1 MNKLFKVLS
10 IITIMIMISGCSL
23 DVNSDMEIKE
33 NGNFK
38 YEVDVIFDK
47 ELINNVINL
56 SNYNG
61 VYKNNSD
68 KEIEEYLNNKV
79 NIKYY
84 EGFNKKIII
93 NEDNA
98 EIIYSYS
105 INDINDI
112 SDNNKKEV
120 ILNDFNSE
128 EEFKNIKIF
137 TKIKDK
143 YYGNFKY
150 ISNVNDNDN
159 IVDYNI
165 TFKVNL
171 PYRVSSSNADDVSS
185 DGKSLK
191 WNINSSSDKDI
202 DFSFK
207 LKGRDL
213 LKMIVFSVIDMVLIA
228 GITTLI
234 IRNRRE
240 S

>member
-1 MNKLFKVLS
+1 MNKLFKVLC

-23 DVNSDMEIKE
+23 DVNSDMVIKE

-38 YEVDVIFDK
+38 YEVNVTFDK

-84 EGFNKKIII
+84 EGFDKKIII
-93 NEDNA
+93 NENDA
-98 EIIYSYS
+98 EIIYSYN

-120 ILNDFNSE
+120 ILNDFDSE
-128 EEFKNIKIF
+128 EKFKNIKIF

-171 PYRVSSSNADDVSS
+171 PYRVSSSNADVVSS

-213 LKMIVFSVIDMVLIA
+213 LKMIVFSAIDMVLIA

>member
-1 MNKLFKVLS
+1 MDKLFKVLCV
-10 IITIMIMISGCSL
+10 ITIMIMISGCSL

-38 YEVDVIFDK
+38 YDVSVIFDK
-47 ELINNVINL
+47 ELINNVINI

-61 VYKNNSD
+61 IYRSNSD

-93 NEDNA
+93 NEKNA
-98 EIIYSYS
+98 QIVYSYN

-120 ILNDFNSE
+120 ILNDFDSE
-128 EEFKNIKIF
+128 KKFKNIKIF

-143 YYGNFKY
+143 YYCDFKY
-150 ISNVNDNDN
+150 ISNLNNNDN

-165 TFKVNL
+165 TFNVNL
-171 PYRVSSSNADDVSS
+171 PYRVNSSNADVVSS

-202 DFSFK
+202 VLSFK
-207 LKGRDL
+207 LKGGDL
-213 LKMIVFSVIDMVLIA
+213 LKMIVLSAVDMVLIA

-234 IRNRRE
+234 IRNRRQ

>member
-38 YEVDVIFDK
+38 YEVDVTFDK

-84 EGFNKKIII
+84 EGFDKKIII

>member
-1 MNKLFKVLS
+1 MDKLFKVLS

-47 ELINNVINL
+47 ELINNVINI

-84 EGFNKKIII
+84 EGFDKKIII
-93 NEDNA
+93 NEKNA

-150 ISNVNDNDN
+150 ISNVNDN

-202 DFSFK
+202 VFSFK

-213 LKMIVFSVIDMVLIA
+213 LKMIVLSAVDMVLIA

>member
-23 DVNSDMEIKE
+23 DVKSDMEIKE

-38 YEVDVIFDK
+38 YEVDVTFDK

-105 INDINDI
+105 INDIDDI

-213 LKMIVFSVIDMVLIA
+213 LKMIVLSAVDMVLIA

>member
-38 YEVDVIFDK
+38 YEVDVTFDK

-171 PYRVSSSNADDVSS
+171 PYRVSCSNADDVSS

-202 DFSFK
+202 VFSFK

-213 LKMIVFSVIDMVLIA
+213 LKMIVLSVIDMVLIA

>member
-38 YEVDVIFDK
+38 YEVDVTFDK

-207 LKGRDL
+207 LNGRDL

>member
-38 YEVDVIFDK
+38 YEVDVTFDK

>member
-38 YEVDVIFDK
+38 YEVDVTFDK

-93 NEDNA
+93 NEKNA

>member
-23 DVNSDMEIKE
+23 DVNGDMEIKE

>member
-1 MNKLFKVLS
+1 MDKLFKVLCV
-10 IITIMIMISGCSL
+10 ITIMIMISGCSL
-23 DVNSDMEIKE
+23 DVNSDMKIKE

-38 YEVDVIFDK
+38 YDVSVIFDK
-47 ELINNVINL
+47 ELINNVINI

-61 VYKNNSD
+61 IYRSNSD

-93 NEDNA
+93 NEKNA
-98 EIIYSYS
+98 QIVYSYN

-120 ILNDFNSE
+120 ILNDFDSE
-128 EEFKNIKIF
+128 KKFKNIKIF

-143 YYGNFKY
+143 YYGDFKY
-150 ISNVNDNDN
+150 ISNLNDNDN

-165 TFKVNL
+165 TFNVNL
-171 PYRVSSSNADDVSS
+171 PYRVNSSNADVVSS

-202 DFSFK
+202 AFSFK

-213 LKMIVFSVIDMVLIA
+213 LKMIVLSAVDMVLIA

>member
-38 YEVDVIFDK
+38 YEVDVTFDK

-84 EGFNKKIII
+84 EGFDKKIII

-202 DFSFK
+202 VFSFK

-228 GITTLI
+228 GIITLI